1 MLVIISDIHLGDETT
16 AKSISPI
23 AFDLFANR
31 LRETAFYASFRRDRE
46 YRPIETLDIVLLGDI
61 LDPLH
66 STLWLDTAP
75 GALNYTRPWTDVNS
89 PTFASTL
96 AETTNRIIQKNSASL
111 EILRRC
117 AEGKTVL
124 LPPPN
129 ARHQPDRESKERIP
143 VNVRIHYMVG
153 NHDWYYRLPG
163 RAFDGIRKTLIDSLG
178 LCNDPG
184 PFPYEL
190 EENPALHEIL
200 RSHRVFARH
209 GDYYDKFNFDRERG
223 RNHATLGDVFTM
235 DVCNRYPVEV
245 QKKYGNRLPAGVI
258 DSLRRI
264 TNVRPALATPL
275 WISGQIRRH
284 AESAELEDE
293 LKGIWDKLCDQFLQL
308 DFVRELDKSFKF
320 DIVDALELVLKISKR
335 ASFKTLDDLVL
346 WVHNKLDENERSL
359 AEHALQEP
367 AFLDNSARF
376 IVYGHTH
383 HHEIVP
389 LDSDG
394 EPPNEQNQLYINS
407 GTWRSYYDLA
417 VKDLKQQKFVRYQT
431 FNYLTFYKEGERSGR
446 TFEVWSGSF
455 DNLPVY

>member
-1 MLVIISDIHLGDETT
+1 MLVIISDIHLGDGST
-16 AKSISPI
+16 ASSISPT
-23 AFDLFANR
+23 AFDLFASR
-31 LRETAFYASFRRDRE
+31 LRENAFYASFRKDGR
-46 YRPIETLDIVLLGDI
+46 YRPIETLDILLLGDI

-75 GALNYTRPWTDVNS
+75 GAFNYTRPWTDVNS
-89 PTFASTL
+89 PTFAGTL
-96 AETTNRIIQKNSASL
+96 AETTNAIIKVNRASL

-117 AEGKTVL
+117 ADGKTIL
-124 LPPPN
+124 LPPAN
-129 ARHQPDRESKERIP
+129 ARHQPDRASKERIP

-163 RAFDGIRKTLIDSLG
+163 PQFDTIRQTVRDSLG

-190 EENPALHEIL
+190 EENPELHAIL
-200 RSHRVFARH
+200 RSYRVFARH

-245 QKKYGNRLPAGVI
+245 ERLYGSELSPRVI

-275 WISGQIRRH
+275 WISGQIRRY
-284 AESAELEDE
+284 AESAKLEKE
-293 LKGIWDKLCDQFLQL
+293 LKEVWDKLCDQFLQL
-308 DFVRELDKSFKF
+308 DFVRELDKSFKL
-320 DIVDALELVLKISKR
+320 DIVDALEVVLKISKQT
-335 ASFKTLDDLVL
+335 SFKTLDDLVL
-346 WVHNKLDENERSL
+346 WVHTKLDENERSL

-376 IVYGHTH
+376 VVYGHTH
-383 HHEIVP
+383 HHELVP

-394 EPPNEQNQLYINS
+394 EPPNEENQFYINS

-417 VKDLKQQKFVRYQT
+417 LKDPKEQKFVRYQT
-431 FNYLTFYKEGERSGR
+431 LTYLTFYKDGERSGR
-446 TFEVWSGSF
+446 TFEAWSGAY
-455 DNLPVY
+455 V